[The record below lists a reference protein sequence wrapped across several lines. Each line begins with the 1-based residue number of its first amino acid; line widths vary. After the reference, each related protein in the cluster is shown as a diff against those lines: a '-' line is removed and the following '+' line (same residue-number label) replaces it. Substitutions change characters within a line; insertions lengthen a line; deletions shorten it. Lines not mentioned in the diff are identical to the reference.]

1 MKWQYIGAMLLALI
15 ISLII
20 TPIVKQLAI
29 RWGVMDKP
37 DQRKVHQQLMPR
49 MGGLAIFLSFA
60 LVVLITQPLSK
71 TIIGL
76 LVGSAWIISVGI
88 VDDFKGLSPKVKL
101 MGQIIGALILIAF
114 GLRVDFITNPFSEGM
129 LILGKLAIP
138 ITVLWIIG
146 VTNAVN
152 LIDGL
157 DGLAA
162 GTSGIAA
169 LTMALVVLS
178 QYILSPELFVG
189 SLMVIPLALILL
201 GSLLGFLKYNFH
213 PAQIFMGDSGSMF
226 LGFTLAALAITGLA
240 KGAAVISVFIPIVI
254 LGIPILDTF
263 FAILRRYLNKQ
274 PIFQPDKHH
283 LHHCLLEKGLSHKQ
297 TVLVIYGINL
307 VLGASA
313 VLMTWLDN
321 DHAMVL
327 LGLIAFMVILGA
339 NRLGITSRQIIPDSK
354 TQTQNNTLPR

>member
-1 MKWQYIGAMLLALI
+1 MKWQYMGAMLLALV
-15 ISLII
+15 ISLAI
-20 TPIVKQLAI
+20 TPLVKRLAI

-49 MGGLAIFLSFA
+49 MGGLAIFLSFS
-60 LVVLITQPLSK
+60 LVVLITQPFSK
-71 TIIGL
+71 PIIGL
-76 LVGSAWIISVGI
+76 LTGATWIMFVGI
-88 VDDFKGLSPKVKL
+88 IDDFKGLSPKVKL
-101 MGQIIGALILIAF
+101 LGQIIGAFILVGF
-114 GLRVDFITNPFSEGM
+114 GFRVDFITNPFSEGM
-129 LILGKLAIP
+129 IILGKLAIP

-162 GTSGIAA
+162 GTSGIAS
-169 LTMALVVLS
+169 LTIALVVLS
-178 QYILSPELFVG
+178 QFLLNPDLSYG

-226 LGFTLAALAITGLA
+226 LGFTLSALAIIGLT

-254 LGIPILDTF
+254 LGIPLFDTF

-283 LHHCLLEKGLSHKQ
+283 LHHCLLEKGLSHRQ
-297 TVLVIYGINL
+297 AVLTIYGINL
-307 VLGASA
+307 MLGASA

-327 LGLIAFMVILGA
+327 LGIIAFLVILGA
-339 NRLGITSRQIIPDSK
+339 NHLGITSKQIIADGNAKAQKDFLS
-354 TQTQNNTLPR
+354 Q

>member
-1 MKWQYIGAMLLALI
+1 MRFQYIGAMLLALVL
-15 ISLII
+15 SLVI
-20 TPIVKQLAI
+20 TPLVKKLAI

-37 DQRKVHQQLMPR
+37 NQRKVHQQLMPR
-49 MGGLAIFLSFA
+49 MGGLAIFISFA
-60 LVVLITQPLSK
+60 LVVLITQPITE
-71 TIIGL
+71 TILGL
-76 LVGSAWIISVGI
+76 LVGATWIVLVGI
-88 VDDFKGLSPKVKL
+88 VDDFKGLSARVKL
-101 MGQIIGALILIAF
+101 VGQIIGALILIGF
-114 GLRVDFITNPFSEGM
+114 GYKVNFITNPFSEGM

-178 QYILSPELFVG
+178 QYAFNPALAAD
-189 SLMVIPLALILL
+189 SLVVIPLALILL

-226 LGFTLAALAITGLA
+226 LGFTLSALAITGLT

-283 LHHCLLEKGLSHKQ
+283 LHHCLLEKGLSHRQ
-297 TVLVIYGINL
+297 TVLTIYGINL

-313 VLMTWLDN
+313 VIMTWMDN

-327 LGLIAFMVILGA
+327 LGIIAFLVIMGA
-339 NRLGITSRQIIPDSK
+339 NRLGITSKQVVLDNK
-354 TQTQNNTLPR
+354 TQTQNNTLSR